1 MTFSLDNGRIGP
13 KSIEKIKS
21 TMTQSKTLKIATRQS
36 PLALW
41 QANFVKDRLEQLHS
55 HLTVELVPMVTK
67 GDVILDS
74 PLAKIGGK
82 GLFVKELEHAL
93 LEKRADIAVH
103 SMKDVPMSFPEGLGL
118 YVICKREDPRDAFVS
133 NTYCTLSDLPQ
144 GAIVGTSSLRRQCQL
159 KQLRPDLDIH
169 SLRGNVGTRLSK
181 LDAGEYDA
189 IILASAGLI
198 RLGLAKRISSF
209 IETEQS
215 LPAAGQGAVGIECRT
230 DDAEV
235 QALLAPLAD
244 AETTA
249 CVLAERA
256 MNTRLQGGCQV
267 PIGGYAVLQGD
278 EIYLRALVGDVDGSL
293 ILRAEGKS
301 TVENAEELGRILAEQ
316 LLEQGADK
324 ILEKAYNL

>member
-1 MTFSLDNGRIGP
+1 MNRSRI
-13 KSIEKIKS
+13 
-21 TMTQSKTLKIATRQS
+21 LKIATRQS

-41 QANFVKDRLEQLHS
+41 QANFVKDRLEQIHPHLH
-55 HLTVELVPMVTK
+55 VELVPMVTR

-118 YVICKREDPRDAFVS
+118 SVICKREDPRDAFVS
-133 NTYCTLSDLPQ
+133 NLYSTLDELPK
-144 GAIVGTSSLRRQCQL
+144 GAVVGTSSLRRQCQL
-159 KQLRPDLDIH
+159 KQLRPDLVIR
-169 SLRGNVGTRLSK
+169 SLRGNVGTRLNK
-181 LDAGEYDA
+181 LDAGDYDA

-198 RLGLAKRISSF
+198 RLGLSERIASY

-230 DDAEV
+230 NDDEV
-235 QALLAPLAD
+235 NALLSPLAD
-244 AETTA
+244 PATTA

-267 PIGGYAVLQGD
+267 PIGGYAVLENN
-278 EIYLRALVGDVDGSL
+278 EIYLRALVGDVDGSI

-301 TVENAEELGRILAEQ
+301 AVENAEELGRTIADQ
-316 LLEQGADK
+316 LLAQGADK
-324 ILEKAYNL
+324 ILAKIYHE